1 MSTLT
6 THVSV
11 ATSSQRLAAILLAA
25 TFGLALVFT
34 SGFASPEALHNAAH
48 DWRHSHN
55 FPCH

>member
-6 THVSV
+6 NQVSV
-11 ATSSQRLAAILLAA
+11 AASSQRLAAVCVAA
-25 TFGLALVFT
+25 IFGIALVFT